1 MKENALLLTVR
12 WKRFTPEEYNR
23 MRKNSEEVPENLS
36 LSEDLFNRD
45 NNEKPKQSLGGLSPV
60 QFQEHNPKGT
70 YLMVIKDWQKSEY
83 LQLYK
88 LVTVLKQKKHFCLSN
103 GCSKIKKCH

>member
-1 MKENALLLTVR
+1 
-12 WKRFTPEEYNR
+12 

-70 YLMVIKDWQKSEY
+70 YLMVIKD
-83 LQLYK
+83 
-88 LVTVLKQKKHFCLSN
+88 
-103 GCSKIKKCH
+103 